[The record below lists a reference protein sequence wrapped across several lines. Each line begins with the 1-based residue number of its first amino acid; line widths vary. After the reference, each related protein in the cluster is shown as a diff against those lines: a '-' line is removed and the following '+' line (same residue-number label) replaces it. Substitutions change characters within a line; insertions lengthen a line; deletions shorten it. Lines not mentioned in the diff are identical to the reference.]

1 MERWQLLS
9 WHSPSTGFVWTIG
22 KDSPSLL
29 NGFVCTLF
37 NLKTNEREN
46 TLGISFQYEIKGLE
60 VFSNYPTL
68 QKNIYVTV
76 FTHWK
81 KKRKALLLAKCTFYI
96 LDLQMVDLSFK
107 NVKIFMFFIADTWHN
122 RLDLIQFLLFF
133 VLQTFYFE
141 RNYCLYERPHIVC
154 LKLILWRQK

>member
-1 MERWQLLS
+1 MERWQLAS

-22 KDSPSLL
+22 KDNPSLL
-29 NGFVCTLF
+29 TDLFAHFLILKPMREKTLLASPF
-37 NLKTNEREN
+37 NIRSKDLKYFPI
-46 TLGISFQYEIKGLE
+46 TLRYRKTFYI
-60 VFSNYPTL
+60 
-68 QKNIYVTV
+68 TV

-81 KKRKALLLAKCTFYI
+81 KKRKALLLAKFIFYI